1 MNKWVLCFTFFIFF
15 QKNAFSSVPTD
26 TIQVTNIE
34 SLWSMAIENNPTQKV
49 YQLKKIQA
57 GYDNTASDGF
67 RYPQAG
73 FSYNGQDNLKLS
85 TTPIPGA
92 LVGQPGKTIFLQFGK
107 QYTHNSGLTVSYNL
121 FDWQLVLQ
129 SKIAKENISLIG
141 LQQNAFIQTL
151 KTQLGQSYFALLI
164 ADASLQISKK
174 DLILA
179 DSVMQITNQRF
190 QQGVTDASSVNQAA
204 INYNNVKQN
213 TFQST
218 ELYKQALA
226 NIKILTGYPVETGFS
241 FKESISLDSLTE
253 MKYTQ
258 IGEDKNLLV
267 YPYNIKLAGLQK
279 DLQQAAYY
287 PKVGL
292 TGYLGYQQFRDDF
305 GMSFGNGAWKDYQYV
320 GVNFSW
326 NLFTG
331 FTNNNKLKSV
341 SVTGKIAQ
349 KQYESALTEN
359 KINDAALL
367 DSYTDY
373 WNITNTAKKTY
384 FLYGRNAEL
393 SLQKY
398 KEGLI
403 SMDAYLKTFE
413 DYLHAENAYLN
424 NLSTLLSVQATILA
438 RN

>member
-1 MNKWVLCFTFFIFF
+1 
-15 QKNAFSSVPTD
+15 
-26 TIQVTNIE
+26 
-34 SLWSMAIENNPTQKV
+34 
-49 YQLKKIQA
+49 
-57 GYDNTASDGF
+57 
-67 RYPQAG
+67 
-73 FSYNGQDNLKLS
+73 
-85 TTPIPGA
+85 
-92 LVGQPGKTIFLQFGK
+92 
-107 QYTHNSGLTVSYNL
+107 
-121 FDWQLVLQ
+121 
-129 SKIAKENISLIG
+129 
-141 LQQNAFIQTL
+141 
-151 KTQLGQSYFALLI
+151 
-164 ADASLQISKK
+164 
-174 DLILA
+174 
-179 DSVMQITNQRF
+179 
-190 QQGVTDASSVNQAA
+190 
-204 INYNNVKQN
+204 
-213 TFQST
+213 
-218 ELYKQALA
+218 
-226 NIKILTGYPVETGFS
+226 
-241 FKESISLDSLTE
+241 
-253 MKYTQ
+253 
-258 IGEDKNLLV
+258 
-267 YPYNIKLAGLQK
+267 
-279 DLQQAAYY
+279 
-287 PKVGL
+287 
-292 TGYLGYQQFRDDF
+292 
-305 GMSFGNGAWKDYQYV
+305 MSFGNGAWKDYQYV